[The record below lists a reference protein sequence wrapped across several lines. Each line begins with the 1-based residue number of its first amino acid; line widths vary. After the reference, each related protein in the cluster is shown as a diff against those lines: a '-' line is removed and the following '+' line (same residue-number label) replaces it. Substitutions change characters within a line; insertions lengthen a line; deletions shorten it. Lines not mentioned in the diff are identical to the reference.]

1 MKNLDPEDL
10 FRVFQLSDEE
20 IIDDEQAQLDFR
32 YHPYI
37 ITGMVMKGVDNFHII
52 SEVYRQR
59 EGEAFDRI
67 ESNVKYKYY
76 ATLYK
81 YLKRFNYQ
89 SLEHIEEALK
99 HDPDALLYSLIELR
113 VLFEQYEEYEKC
125 ARIRDVYEAIDLGRE
140 LLFQK

>member
-10 FRVFQLSDEE
+10 FRVFQMSDEE
-20 IIDDEQAQLDFR
+20 IIDDEQAQFDFR

-59 EGEAFDRI
+59 EGEAFGRI
-67 ESNVKYKYY
+67 EKDIKHKYY

-99 HDPDALLYSLIELR
+99 HDPDSLLYALIELR
-113 VLFEQYEEYEKC
+113 VLFEEYEEYEKC
-125 ARIRDVYEAIDLGRE
+125 ARIRDVFEAIDLGRE